1 MAAPTTSTSTSTS
14 STSTSTTTTL
24 WFSIADYA
32 RLTGEAY
39 TGGVDRFYDLVNDIG
54 EHIEGECRTLF
65 AQQDI
70 SEEEVQGRCVPYGR
84 SDFAFYPREFS
95 RSHMAL
101 RLELPHRPVNSV
113 SAVLTCERGDET
125 SIDLSTMQIREAIG
139 VVYIPRTAGKLRETV
154 ICKVSYNAGYAVKP
168 SRVLRAIALLVR
180 EWLGFDAAGAGGL
193 IKQYRTGDY
202 SETRVVWEKE
212 EVKVGLGTS
221 LGRQAEMLLT
231 PWLKKVRLG

>member
-1 MAAPTTSTSTSTS
+1 MAAPTTSTSTSTT

-39 TGGVDRFYDLVNDIG
+39 TGDVYRFYDLVNDIG
-54 EHIEGECRTLF
+54 EHIEYECRALF
-65 AQQDI
+65 TQQDI
-70 SEEEVQGRCVPYGR
+70 SEKEVQGRYVLYGR

-95 RSHMAL
+95 MSHVAL
-101 RLELPHRPVNSV
+101 RLELPQRPVNSV
-113 SAVLTCERGDET
+113 ATVLVCERGDET
-125 SIDLSTMQIREAIG
+125 SLDLATMQIREALGI
-139 VVYIPRTAGKLRETV
+139 VYIPTTMGKLRERAT
-154 ICKVSYNAGYAVKP
+154 CKVSYNAGYATKP

-202 SETRVVWEKE
+202 SETRVVWDKE

-221 LGRQAEMLLT
+221 LSRQAEMLLT